1 MFTPVLT
8 QLAQLWMAQF
18 RLMRPRWLIVLLDST
33 SRELITFSFNFQK
46 TFPLKYSDPSSL
58 IEIVWNTENKKCI
71 LGNLGKISGPFF
83 PSLFFLSLAM
93 LMGITYLLLRIPNIL
108 DEGLTNFA
116 RSVFRYL
123 LLDDLLKQFKASF
136 FGMCLEVLA
145 LLNCS
150 ILTSS
155 HHS

>member
-58 IEIVWNTENKKCI
+58 IEIVWNTENEKCI

-83 PSLFFLSLAM
+83 PFLFFLSLAM
-93 LMGITYLLLRIPNIL
+93 LMGITYLLLRIPNTL

>member
-58 IEIVWNTENKKCI
+58 IEIVWNTKNEKCI

-83 PSLFFLSLAM
+83 PSLFFLSLAT

>member
-58 IEIVWNTENKKCI
+58 IEIVWNTKNEKCI

-83 PSLFFLSLAM
+83 PSLFFLSLAT

-145 LLNCS
+145 LLNFS